1 MTTRSFTMPRTPE
14 IGTVGADGRVQL
26 NEGFHRYV
34 GGIEVLDKRVAD
46 YVDPTSATFEA
57 DLIASLIAAG
67 LMRTE

>member
-26 NEGFHRYV
+26 NEGYQRYF
-34 GGIEVLDKRVAD
+34 GGIEVLDKRVAESLES
-46 YVDPTSATFEA
+46 TATAAEI
-57 DLIASLIAAG
+57 IAALKAAG